1 MSGTRILR
9 IALGEAVAKIRNWGV
24 EDSEEDM
31 NIPVWAGVIPLETCA
46 MEPIAEAGCA
56 KFPAPALPLALQ
68 RQAKP

>member
-1 MSGTRILR
+1 
-9 IALGEAVAKIRNWGV
+9 
-24 EDSEEDM
+24 M